1 MDGHMEVANSVAL
14 KIAGID
20 KNTNDP
26 VGGTIMRTPEGG
38 NLTNQCGL

>member
-1 MDGHMEVANSVAL
+1 MDGHMGVANSLAI

-26 VGGTIMRTPEGG
+26 VGGTIVRTTERG
-38 NLTNQCGL
+38 NLCN